1 MCVCGGGASV
11 PDAPGK
17 SQVAICRLR
26 NTGTDFLEKQLDSLD
41 VVRKAPKTGFF
52 RDEAQLFVFELIP
65 IGIFIKLL
73 VIPGQFK
80 RSLAQLEQSISD
92 LRHVGWTKITITH
105 GKVRATRVG
114 GAAV

>member
-1 MCVCGGGASV
+1 MGGG
-11 PDAPGK
+11 
-17 SQVAICRLR
+17 QVFQMPQENHKWLHVALDY
-26 NTGTDFLEKQLDSLD
+26 TGTDLLEKQLDSLD

-80 RSLAQLEQSISD
+80 HSLAQLEQSISD
-92 LRHVGWTKITITH
+92 LRHVGWTKFTFPH
-105 GKVRATRVG
+105 G
-114 GAAV
+114 